1 MSENI
6 NRNSLWNEGG
16 KAALILG
23 AVSII
28 YTLSTTLIAKISG
41 GPMISAIVSV
51 VNMMLW
57 FAKFAGCI
65 LLMRFFMM
73 KLVRKYPGTD
83 NKTTFKFGTIISFLS
98 ALIVSA
104 YSLASVL
111 MMSSEEIN
119 ILITQRLGD
128 NLKMLDLNTRN
139 MLTGLIDNIQIYT
152 FFITLIYCFL
162 FGLILSM
169 ILSKNIPSRNP
180 FENHKD
186 PDNQ

>member
-83 NKTTFKFGTIISFLS
+83 NKTTFKFGTIVSFLDCFSLFSGKCSYDVFRRNQYSYNS
-98 ALIVSA
+98 ASRGQSENAGSQYKKYA
-104 YSLASVL
+104 YGSYRQYTDIYILHN
-111 MMSSEEIN
+111 IN
-119 ILITQRLGD
+119 ILFLVR
-128 NLKMLDLNTRN
+128 LDLVHDT
-139 MLTGLIDNIQIYT
+139 I
-152 FFITLIYCFL
+152 
-162 FGLILSM
+162 
-169 ILSKNIPSRNP
+169 
-180 FENHKD
+180 
-186 PDNQ
+186 

>member
-1 MSENI
+1 MSMV
-6 NRNSLWNEGG
+6 RG
-16 KAALILG
+16 
-23 AVSII
+23 VS
-28 YTLSTTLIAKISG
+28 TLSFWGVSG
-41 GPMISAIVSV
+41 GV
-51 VNMMLW
+51 
-57 FAKFAGCI
+57 CI
-65 LLMRFFMM
+65 C
-73 KLVRKYPGTD
+73 V
-83 NKTTFKFGTIISFLS
+83 KTKTVIFRLS

-180 FENHKD
+180 SENHKD